1 MVTPRTATSGV
12 AATLR
17 ALGVRPSKRLGQ
29 NFLSDPRVARRIAG
43 LIADPLEP
51 VLEIG
56 PGLGALSMEL
66 CATGRPFVA
75 VELDFRLAEHM
86 EGELRP
92 YARARVVR
100 GDVLDQRIAS
110 LFPEADPVTVI
121 GNLPYSITTP
131 ALEWILEQKER
142 VRSALLM
149 VQREFAERLTARP
162 GSKEYGS
169 ISVFVGL
176 NAEVRGRFR
185 VSPGAFYP
193 RPEIDSTVLEV
204 TPRPYP
210 GTTDA
215 EREAAS
221 RLARAS
227 MGTRRKT
234 LSNAIALGL
243 GFGADEARALLAE
256 ARLDPVRRG
265 ETLSLEEFVA
275 LARAWIRR
283 GRPGGAA

>member
-17 ALGVRPSKRLGQ
+17 RLGVRPSKRLGQ
-29 NFLSDPRVARRIAG
+29 NFLCDPRVARRIAA
-43 LIADPLEP
+43 LVPDPLGP

-86 EGELRP
+86 EGNLRP
-92 YARARVVR
+92 YPRARVVR
-100 GDVLDQRIAS
+100 GDVLDHRIEA
-110 LFPEADPVTVI
+110 LFPGADRVTVI

-142 VRSALLM
+142 VGSALLM

-162 GSKEYGS
+162 ASKEYGS

-176 NAEVRGRFR
+176 NAEVRNRFR

-193 RPEIDSTVLEV
+193 RPEIDSTVLEI
-204 TPRPYP
+204 TPRPHP
-210 GTTDA
+210 GTTEG

-234 LSNAIALGL
+234 LANAIALGL
-243 GFGADEARALLAE
+243 GFGADEARALLEE

-265 ETLSLEEFVA
+265 ETLSLEEFVT
-275 LARAWIRR
+275 LGRAWIRR